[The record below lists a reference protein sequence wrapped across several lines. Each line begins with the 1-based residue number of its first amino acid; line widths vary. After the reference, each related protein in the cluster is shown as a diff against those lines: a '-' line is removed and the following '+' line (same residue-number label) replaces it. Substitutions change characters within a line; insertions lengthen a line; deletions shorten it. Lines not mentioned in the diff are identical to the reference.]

1 MKITKLRF
9 KNFFSAGNEFLEF
22 DLCEHRQ
29 TVIFGKNGFG
39 KSTMLSGITF
49 ALFGK
54 TIKKVTKSQIV
65 NSINNKNC
73 LVEIEF
79 VLGVDSFLVR
89 RGIKPNVFEIYKN
102 TELVDQSSV
111 LDYQDYLESTI
122 LGCSYRTFCQTS
134 IISIEN
140 YKPFMSLTVPERRDF
155 IEDILDIKVFTLMNQ
170 LLKSKITKNKEEVKL
185 LNVTLAGIKE
195 KLALQTAHIS
205 KLESMRSIGISSLNE
220 KLDSYNTELSHSI
233 GELAEYESKRDG
245 LRVHRSELKEMSRKI
260 GSVDAMIL
268 DINSRLKP
276 IQKEYQFFQN
286 NTQCPTCQQGLH
298 HDHVESI
305 IKRGRGDAVALL
317 SSRDTLLLERAN
329 YASYDVLHDALVAE
343 EFSNTSKIAVLN
355 SSITRL
361 NSLITSTNKEL
372 SSLDSGDDIT
382 EQKLELRDMAKS
394 GVSTSNRISELNSEQ
409 DYNTVMLELFKDTG
423 IKSKIV
429 LQYIPVINKLVNGY
443 LEKLDFFVS
452 FNLDNEFNETIKS
465 RHRDDFTYSSFS
477 AGEKQRIDT
486 ALLFTFRQLAK
497 MRNSF
502 SCNLLCM
509 DEMVDSSL
517 DSAGIDLL
525 LDIFDTEEF
534 DTTNLFII
542 SHGNKDLLQERFSG
556 SLEFYK
562 RDGFSQIR

>member
-1 MKITKLRF
+1 
-9 KNFFSAGNEFLEF
+9 
-22 DLCEHRQ
+22 
-29 TVIFGKNGFG
+29 
-39 KSTMLSGITF
+39 
-49 ALFGK
+49 
-54 TIKKVTKSQIV
+54 
-65 NSINNKNC
+65 
-73 LVEIEF
+73 
-79 VLGVDSFLVR
+79 
-89 RGIKPNVFEIYKN
+89 
-102 TELVDQSSV
+102 
-111 LDYQDYLESTI
+111 
-122 LGCSYRTFCQTS
+122 
-134 IISIEN
+134 
-140 YKPFMSLTVPERRDF
+140 
-155 IEDILDIKVFTLMNQ
+155 
-170 LLKSKITKNKEEVKL
+170 
-185 LNVTLAGIKE
+185 
-195 KLALQTAHIS
+195 
-205 KLESMRSIGISSLNE
+205 
-220 KLDSYNTELSHSI
+220 
-233 GELAEYESKRDG
+233 
-245 LRVHRSELKEMSRKI
+245 
-260 GSVDAMIL
+260 
-268 DINSRLKP
+268 
-276 IQKEYQFFQN
+276 
-286 NTQCPTCQQGLH
+286 
-298 HDHVESI
+298 
-305 IKRGRGDAVALL
+305 
-317 SSRDTLLLERAN
+317 
-329 YASYDVLHDALVAE
+329 VAE